1 MDNEFRAVVVSFRFE
16 CVRNFRS
23 LTRYAPFYGMRTSE
37 RTIGRRMAQTSTTD
51 QQPKLLVGACL
62 VPGQPTRSVGTA
74 RKTL

>member
-37 RTIGRRMAQTSTTD
+37 RTIGRRPARTSTTD
-51 QQPKLLVGACL
+51 LRSERLVGAYP
-62 VPGQPTRSVGTA
+62 VPRPPTLSVGA
-74 RKTL
+74 AEEPL